1 MATGTVILREKPLL
15 RGVFHEVAAMFALA
29 GGVVLMQV
37 ATSAR
42 ATVGAVVYG
51 ASLVLLFSTSALYHR
66 PKWGPRVY
74 AIMRRIDHAAIFVL
88 IAGTYTPVCLLVP
101 HAGGLTLLAVV
112 WAGALLGIGFSIV
125 WPRAPKAVNAIIYVA
140 FGWAIVPLLPALA
153 RALGPRS
160 LVLLGGGGLVYSVG
174 ALVYALRRPDPFPRV
189 FGYHEIFHALV
200 ILAAAAQYAAVL
212 QVVAAL

>member
-1 MATGTVILREKPLL
+1 MATATVVLREKPLL
-15 RGVFHEVAAMFALA
+15 RGVFHEVAVMFALA
-29 GGVVLMQV
+29 GGIVLMQV

-74 AIMRRIDHAAIFVL
+74 AIMRRIDHSAIFVL

-101 HAGGLTLLAVV
+101 NEGGLTLLAVV
-112 WAGALLGIGFSIV
+112 WTGALLGIAFSIT
-125 WPRAPKAVNAIIYVA
+125 WPRAPKAVNAVIYVA
-140 FGWAIVPLLPALA
+140 FGWAIVPLLPTLA
-153 RALGPRS
+153 RSLGPRG
-160 LVLLGGGGLVYSVG
+160 LVLLGVGGLVYSAG
-174 ALVYALRRPDPFPRV
+174 ALIYALRRPNPFPRV

-200 ILAAAAQYAAVL
+200 ILAASFHFAAVVK
-212 QVVAAL
+212 VVAAL